1 MKNTLQ
7 IIHSTLDLSNMIN
20 EEQDKF
26 DIASNPNK
34 EDLKLLVDFNQI
46 EAEFNGKQMEIGS
59 IKYKGNK
66 VNKGL
71 KKEVI
76 KLCVLFAMHF
86 NNKFSDRNKKIR
98 L

>member
-7 IIHSTLDLSNMIN
+7 ITHSTLDRSNMIN

-34 EDLKLLVDFNQI
+34 GDLKLLVDFNQI

-66 VNKGL
+66 VNRGL

-76 KLCVLFAMHF
+76 NFRKNTKGKSLF
-86 NNKFSDRNKKIR
+86 
-98 L
+98 